1 MAQLPYYALTQG
13 NLEMERPQEIVDEY
27 APLRE
32 GLNQAQKYFEQ
43 KEAVE
48 ASKILSKARSDWS
61 IKMNEMQQQA
71 GLDYEG
77 FSEKVNQ
84 GLQDYENEIISS
96 VPFSQREK
104 FSADFAGIK
113 YDMLNKAGA
122 YEITASAEKI
132 KLDMDEIAT
141 NSANTILSDP
151 SQYET
156 VVDAFNDTVDGL
168 QVADSVKAGLK
179 KEGVGTL
186 AVAQINALTNINPD
200 YLLSQLKGGYYDSV
214 IDSEQKAAAMNQAT
228 NKIKSN
234 KLEVKKLVKEKQEQ
248 MLNEDMSKVISGE
261 YTETDL
267 VKLAPK
273 YANNMSDYDKLWKQH
288 DRLEKRGVMI
298 KQTSIDLYDG
308 AIDAADKIDQNRMD
322 MLYDVDVSALDNADP
337 NSFNIKKRKANDIVS
352 KGGYLPKSFSMEL
365 KHKLNSSNY
374 QDIADAGVAYYEA
387 KQINH
392 NLVTSLKDDVADELY
407 YIGAA
412 HAAGKPLKE
421 IVDSLRVAPPEHIA
435 KVRETKFK
443 DLYKKG
449 KIKGD
454 LDVEDIAASNSFDDV
469 TRFWFLR
476 TGDMDLAV
484 QMGEE
489 FVNTNYENNI
499 IGSGVAKWYQI
510 DAGDIELSEDKFS
523 SSVRA
528 RSMPIFRGPMKEY
541 GGLMTGMSNQEKTN
555 YLARDLLQTVSEL
568 VDGAKYEDITITN
581 DNKSFD
587 KQTGKPI
594 YLIMYRGAPLLN
606 ENNQLVYWK
615 PDLVG
620 YLSKMKSNGEK

>member
-77 FSEKVNQ
+77 FSEKINQ
-84 GLQDYENEIISS
+84 GLQDYENEIINS

-104 FSADFAGIK
+104 FSADFAGLK

-156 VVDAFNDTVDGL
+156 CVEAFNDTVDGL
-168 QVADSVKAGLK
+168 QVADSIKAGLK
-179 KEGVGTL
+179 KEGAGTL

-200 YLLSQLKGGYYDSV
+200 YLLSQLKNGYYDSV
-214 IDSEQKAAAMNQAT
+214 IDSKQKAAAMNQAT

-273 YANNMSDYDKLWKQH
+273 YSNNMSDYDKLWKQYE
-288 DRLEKRGVMI
+288 RLEKRGVMV

-308 AIDAADKIDQNRMD
+308 VIDAADKVDQNRMD
-322 MLYDVDVSALDNADP
+322 VLYDVNVSGISEGDP
-337 NSFNIKKRKANDIVS
+337 NEFNVKRRIANDIVS
-352 KGGYLPKSFSMEL
+352 KGGYLPQSFSVEL
-365 KHKLNSSNY
+365 KYKLNSSNY
-374 QDIADAGVAYYEA
+374 QDVVDAGVAYYEA
-387 KQINH
+387 KQINP
-392 NLVTSLKDDVADELY
+392 NLITSLKDNVSDELY

-412 HAAGKPLKE
+412 QAAGKPLKE
-421 IVDSLRVAPPEHIA
+421 IVDSLRVSPPEHVA
-435 KVRETKFK
+435 KIREAKFK
-443 DLYKKG
+443 DMYKNG

-454 LDVEDIAASNSFDDV
+454 LDVDDIAASNGFDDV

-476 TGDMDLAV
+476 TGDMELAV
-484 QMGEE
+484 EMGEE

-499 IGSGVAKWYQI
+499 IGSGTAKWYQWG
-510 DAGDIELSEDKFS
+510 AGDIDLSEDKFGS
-523 SSVRA
+523 YVRA
-528 RSMPIFRGPMKEY
+528 KSMPIFRGPMKEY
-541 GGLMTGMSNQEKTN
+541 GSIMKGMSNKEKTD
-555 YLARDLLQTVSEL
+555 YLARDLLKTVSIFIPDAEY
-568 VDGAKYEDITITN
+568 GNITITN

-587 KQTGKPI
+587 KETGKPI

-615 PDLVG
+615 PDLVS